1 MEEESAQALLAL
13 NKGVAAADGEGR
25 KKKQRKKGKKKKDKK
40 SEEVVRDEDALE
52 EEGAPGDVAVAGG
65 GDDLPDSQRIISQH
79 LAAHMSKIAPAPAS
93 AGATLHE
100 DDELLMMETELGYT
114 AVTSPP
120 PLDADDVLSS
130 SAFHASPPR
139 KKGGAVYEGK
149 KNKRTDPIEDA
160 NRLVDP
166 ALMEFDEATA
176 AAAAAANIS
185 VGMLRDGIEE
195 PKKRKR
201 RLPTEKLDEG
211 PEKKKKSHKKKVSE
225 EIVDSAA
232 TNLVQPS
239 SLAPL
244 QQLLVHASP
253 TSAPG
258 PIPTIATATPSG
270 GSAGGTFSVEEKQ
283 AIDVHLAR
291 YAEDNSL
298 AHADLCRRVWANERR
313 KDDFWEGVCS
323 VLPQRSR
330 ASIYKHVRRQ
340 YHVFT
345 SRAKWTE
352 SEDEHLAVLV
362 KEKGSAWKAVGDA
375 MGRMGEDC
383 RDRWRN
389 YGKCGK
395 DRGKD
400 RWDESEESELKKII
414 TEVLTGIRARRGI
427 TDPFDLDANTI
438 DYEGENEINWTVISD
453 LMGNKRSRIQCRYKW
468 NKMKQQKA
476 RSGGVAVAKSPST
489 WKKKKAK
496 AFVEDMLVGDHI
508 WLLKQIRDSGAKTE
522 KTIPWENIVLN
533 DKIWYSRSAKELE
546 RAYKKLRQTVPH
558 KRLPLPEIVNKVLK
572 DLEDLSEDVKGQRY
586 LPDPDGTP
594 TADGQQSV
602 AEDEL
607 SQSSAA
613 PLIPDQ
619 FDASNY
625 TYEQQPM
632 IQNVAPVASMSIA
645 DGEYDPNHAAEDMAL
660 VDPELIGQGIE
671 HGVQQDL
678 EKTAGEAIMIAAAAA
693 ARERERSGED
703 ETEREL
709 RRRLGVEVLNFKK
722 KKKGGNRRGLRF
734 PIVFF
739 LLFFFPI
746 LSFVFP
752 FYSYR
757 YRCGGLFRKFRPVKG
772 WE

>member
-1 MEEESAQALLAL
+1 M
-13 NKGVAAADGEGR
+13 
-25 KKKQRKKGKKKKDKK
+25 
-40 SEEVVRDEDALE
+40 
-52 EEGAPGDVAVAGG
+52 AVAEG

-79 LAAHMSKIAPAPAS
+79 LAAHMSKIAPASAS
-93 AGATLHE
+93 AGMALQE
-100 DDELLMMETELGYT
+100 DDDLLMMDTELGYT
-114 AVTSPP
+114 AVSSPP

-130 SAFHASPPR
+130 SAFHTSPPR
-139 KKGGAVYEGK
+139 KKGRAVYEKK

-176 AAAAAANIS
+176 AAAAAASIPPDT
-185 VGMLRDGIEE
+185 LRDGVEE

-201 RLPTEKLDEG
+201 RLPTGKLDDG

-225 EIVDSAA
+225 EIVNSEAA
-232 TNLVQPS
+232 NLVQPS
-239 SLAPL
+239 SSAPL
-244 QQLLVHASP
+244 QQLPIQATP
-253 TSAPG
+253 TSISG
-258 PIPTIATATPSG
+258 PISTTAAATPSG

-291 YAEDNSL
+291 YAENNGL
-298 AHADLCRRVWANERR
+298 THADLCRRVWANERR

-400 RWDESEESELKKII
+400 RWDESEESELKKVI
-414 TEVLTGIRARRGI
+414 TDVLTGIRTQRGI
-427 TDPFDLDANTI
+427 TDPFDLEANTI
-438 DYEGENEINWTVISD
+438 DYDGESEINWTVISD

-476 RSGGVAVAKSPST
+476 RSGGVAVVKSPGT
-489 WKKKKAK
+489 WKKKKTK

-508 WLLKQIRDSGAKTE
+508 WLLKQIRDSGAKKE
-522 KTIPWENIVLN
+522 KTIPWENIALN
-533 DKIWYSRSAKELE
+533 DKIWSAKELE

-558 KRLPLPEIVNKVLK
+558 KRLPLSEIVDKVLK

-586 LPDPDGTP
+586 LPEANGTP
-594 TADGQQSV
+594 AAADGLQSV
-602 AEDEL
+602 AEDQL
-607 SQSSAA
+607 SQSSAT
-613 PLIPDQ
+613 PHIPDQ

-645 DGEYDPNHAAEDMAL
+645 DGEYDPNRAAEDMAL

-703 ETEREL
+703 EAEREL
-709 RRRLGVEVLNFKK
+709 RRKLGVEV
-722 KKKGGNRRGLRF
+722 
-734 PIVFF
+734 
-739 LLFFFPI
+739 
-746 LSFVFP
+746 
-752 FYSYR
+752 
-757 YRCGGLFRKFRPVKG
+757 
-772 WE
+772 

>member
-1 MEEESAQALLAL
+1 M
-13 NKGVAAADGEGR
+13 
-25 KKKQRKKGKKKKDKK
+25 
-40 SEEVVRDEDALE
+40 
-52 EEGAPGDVAVAGG
+52 AVGGG
-65 GDDLPDSQRIISQH
+65 GDDLPDSQRIISEH
-79 LAAHMSKIAPAPAS
+79 LAAHMSKTAPAS
-93 AGATLHE
+93 GSAETTLHE
-100 DDELLMMETELGYT
+100 DDDLLMMETELGYP
-114 AVTSPP
+114 AVSSPP

-130 SAFHASPPR
+130 SAFHTSPPR
-139 KKGGAVYEGK
+139 KKGRAVYEKK
-149 KNKRTDPIEDA
+149 KNKRTDSVEDA
-160 NRLVDP
+160 NKLVDP

-185 VGMLRDGIEE
+185 VDMLRNGIEE

-201 RLPTEKLDEG
+201 RLPTEKLDDG
-211 PEKKKKSHKKKVSE
+211 PEKKKKSSKKKVAE
-225 EIVDSAA
+225 EIVNSAA
-232 TNLVQPS
+232 DNFVQPS
-239 SLAPL
+239 APVPA
-244 QQLLVHASP
+244 QQLAVPVTPS
-253 TSAPG
+253 SAPG
-258 PIPTIATATPSG
+258 PISATTTTNAPSGGNAG

-291 YAEDNSL
+291 YAEDNGL
-298 AHADLCRRVWANERR
+298 THADLCRRVWANERR

-340 YHVFT
+340 YHVFN

-352 SEDEHLAVLV
+352 SEDERLAALV

-400 RWDESEESELKKII
+400 RWDEFEESELKRII
-414 TEVLTGIRARRGI
+414 TDVLAGIRTRRGI

-476 RSGGVAVAKSPST
+476 RAGGVAVVKSPGT
-489 WKKKKAK
+489 WKKKKARV
-496 AFVEDMLVGDHI
+496 FVEDMLVGDHI

-522 KTIPWENIVLN
+522 KTIPWENIALN
-533 DKIWYSRSAKELE
+533 DKIWSAKELE

-558 KRLPLPEIVNKVLK
+558 KRLPLSEILNKVLK

-586 LPDPDGTP
+586 LPDSNGAPAA
-594 TADGQQSV
+594 ADGLQSV
-602 AEDEL
+602 ADDEL
-607 SQSSAA
+607 SQSSTT

-619 FDASNY
+619 FDAANY

-632 IQNVAPVASMSIA
+632 IQNVAPVASMGLA
-645 DGEYDPNHAAEDMAL
+645 DGEYDPNRAAEDMAL

-703 ETEREL
+703 EAEREF
-709 RRRLGVEVLNFKK
+709 RRKLGVEV
-722 KKKGGNRRGLRF
+722 
-734 PIVFF
+734 
-739 LLFFFPI
+739 
-746 LSFVFP
+746 
-752 FYSYR
+752 
-757 YRCGGLFRKFRPVKG
+757 
-772 WE
+772 

>member
-1 MEEESAQALLAL
+1 MT
-13 NKGVAAADGEGR
+13 
-25 KKKQRKKGKKKKDKK
+25 
-40 SEEVVRDEDALE
+40 
-52 EEGAPGDVAVAGG
+52 VAGG

-79 LAAHMSKIAPAPAS
+79 LAAHMSKITPASAS
-93 AGATLHE
+93 AGAALHE
-100 DDELLMMETELGYT
+100 DDDDLLMMETELGYT
-114 AVTSPP
+114 AVSSPP

-130 SAFHASPPR
+130 SAFHTSPR
-139 KKGGAVYEGK
+139 KKGRAVYEKK

-176 AAAAAANIS
+176 AAAAAVSIPPD
-185 VGMLRDGIEE
+185 MLRDGAEE

-201 RLPTEKLDEG
+201 RLPTGKLDDG
-211 PEKKKKSHKKKVSE
+211 PEKKKKSHKKKASE
-225 EIVDSAA
+225 GIVNSEAA
-232 TNLVQPS
+232 SLVQPS
-239 SLAPL
+239 SSAPL
-244 QQLLVHASP
+244 QQLPIQATPS
-253 TSAPG
+253 TPG
-258 PIPTIATATPSG
+258 PISTTATATPSG

-291 YAEDNSL
+291 YAEDNGL

-340 YHVFT
+340 YHVFS

-352 SEDEHLAVLV
+352 SEDEHLATLV

-400 RWDESEESELKKII
+400 RWDESEESELKKVI
-414 TEVLTGIRARRGI
+414 TKVLTGIRTRRGI
-427 TDPFDLDANTI
+427 TDPFDLEANTI
-438 DYEGENEINWTVISD
+438 DYDGESEINWTVISD
-453 LMGNKRSRIQCRYKW
+453 LMDNKRSRIQCRYKW

-476 RSGGVAVAKSPST
+476 RSGGVAVVKSPGT
-489 WKKKKAK
+489 WKKKAK

-508 WLLKQIRDSGAKTE
+508 WLLKQIRDSGATTE
-522 KTIPWENIVLN
+522 KTIPWENIALN
-533 DKIWYSRSAKELE
+533 DKIWSAKELE

-558 KRLPLPEIVNKVLK
+558 QRLPLSEIVNKVLK

-586 LPDPDGTP
+586 LPEVNGTP
-594 TADGQQSV
+594 AAADGPQSM
-602 AEDEL
+602 AEDQL
-607 SQSSAA
+607 SQSSAT
-613 PLIPDQ
+613 PHIPDQ

-645 DGEYDPNHAAEDMAL
+645 DGEYDPNRAAEDMAL

-709 RRRLGVEVLNFKK
+709 RRRLGVEV
-722 KKKGGNRRGLRF
+722 
-734 PIVFF
+734 
-739 LLFFFPI
+739 
-746 LSFVFP
+746 
-752 FYSYR
+752 
-757 YRCGGLFRKFRPVKG
+757 
-772 WE
+772 